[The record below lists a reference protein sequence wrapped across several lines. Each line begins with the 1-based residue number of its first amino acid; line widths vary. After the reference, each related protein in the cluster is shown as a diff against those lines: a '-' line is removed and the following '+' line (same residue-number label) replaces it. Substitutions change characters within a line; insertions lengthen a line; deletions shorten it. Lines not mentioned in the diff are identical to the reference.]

1 MIQRKLKKKFS
12 MLLALI
18 LTFGTMFSGTMSV
31 HAEEAPQE
39 ILSLSFDMDEVK
51 EPVLGDTVPD
61 SFNVQPN
68 DGNSLTDGGE
78 VFASWRVK
86 QADGNWGYAKPTS
99 ETVQFEAGKEYR
111 LRFDI
116 QNLKAAD
123 GKIFHDN
130 VPDVKVNDMD
140 VSVVTDDNVTDS
152 YYTKTDDTTVSF
164 AMYSKSFKIE
174 NILSEVPPAETPEK
188 TFIVTKDTDG
198 SEIGRYDTLQDTL
211 GAINSDNKDK
221 WNAYTVMV
229 TRDYTED
236 DKAPGIPM
244 NATVTVTSSPG
255 NQFVITRV
263 NPGKAWSSR
272 HFNVGGDSSLTL
284 KNIILDGNNAMGGI
298 YSDGGVGTHTRA
310 TTIILDEGAV
320 IRNCLGRGSDPYT
333 PWSGGAI
340 VTLGNGKGVVTT
352 IKKGAVIENCKSS
365 EGYDGGAVYVDEGT
379 QLNLEGGVIE
389 GCEAIGTEVTVGGSI
404 RHSNGGAIMLHGT
417 MNMTGG
423 IISNN
428 KTTAS
433 GGGIAVSD
441 TGRLSITGGTI
452 KGNNGAHG
460 GGIFIQESTSETKI
474 ENVTFMRNQAKY
486 GGGVYLHKNAGI
498 NVSNSTFSN
507 NFAIQGGAIYTG
519 NSDYDNP
526 ADTGKYQTV
535 KLAGDVSFENNS
547 ASYGLYTPPENA
559 DEFTN
564 LKFSKS
570 SVTGKNIFPVDSL
583 LTNYDINYINGD
595 KIDPTEK
602 YQIRFE
608 FKSTTSERDLPSDI
622 LDLLPDPIIGIKKG
636 DKVTLPIFA
645 DSEIKVED
653 GKWVFTGWKDRTKI
667 VVNDNILVV
676 GEWKFCPNMSV
687 INNVPTISANDVTLN
702 VDDNFDPLLDVSAT
716 DKEDGDITLT
726 KDNIIANDV
735 DTSKAGIYHV
745 TYKVTDKNGASAE
758 KTITVTVEQKTTNK
772 PQQPQKP
779 NKPNNT
785 TKSDKQSKSPKTGD
799 MSNISLFAFMFAG
812 SSGALAVLFGKKRK
826 RNKNA

>member
-1 MIQRKLKKKFS
+1 MQRKLKKKFS
-12 MLLALI
+12 IFLALI
-18 LTFGTMFSGTMSV
+18 LAIGTLFSGTMSV
-31 HAEEAPQE
+31 QAEEVQRE
-39 ILSLSFDMDEVK
+39 ILSLSFDINEVK
-51 EPVLGDTVPD
+51 EPIYEDEVPD
-61 SFNVQPN
+61 SFYVQPN
-68 DGNSLTDGGE
+68 DGNSRTDGSE
-78 VFASWRVK
+78 IFVNWMVK
-86 QADGNWGYAKPTS
+86 QADGTWDYAKSTS
-99 ETVQFEAGKEYR
+99 KTVYFEAGKEYR

-116 QNLKAAD
+116 QNLKASD
-123 GKIFHDN
+123 GKIFIDN
-130 VPDVKVNDMD
+130 VPTVKVNDMN
-140 VSVVTDDNVTDS
+140 VSVLTDDNVTDS

-164 AMYSKSFKIE
+164 AMYSKSFKIG
-174 NILSEVPPAETPEK
+174 NITSKNPPAETPEK

-198 SEIGRYDTLQDTL
+198 SEIGRYDTLQETL
-211 GAINSDNKDK
+211 GAINGDNKDK
-221 WNAYTVMV
+221 WNAYTIMV
-229 TRDYTED
+229 THDYTED
-236 DKAPGIPM
+236 DKAPVIPM

-255 NQFVITRV
+255 HQFVITRAD
-263 NPGKAWSSR
+263 PGRAWSSK
-272 HFNVGGDSSLTL
+272 HFSLGGDASLIL

-333 PWSGGAI
+333 PWAGGAI

-352 IKKGAVIENCKSS
+352 IKEGAVIENCKSS

-379 QLNLEGGVIE
+379 QLNIEGGIIE
-389 GCEAIGTEVTVGGSI
+389 GCEAIGTRVTVGVSTH
-404 RHSNGGAIMLHGT
+404 HSNGGAIMLHGT

-441 TGRLSITGGTI
+441 SGRLSVTGGTI
-452 KGNNGAHG
+452 KGNKGAHG
-460 GGIFIQESTSETKI
+460 GGIFIQESSAETKI

-486 GGGVYLHKNAGI
+486 GGGVYLHRKAGI
-498 NVSNSTFSN
+498 NISKSAFSD

-519 NSDYDNP
+519 NSDYGDP
-526 ADTGKYQTV
+526 ADATKYQTV

-547 ASYGLYTPPENA
+547 ASYGLYAPPENA

-564 LKFSKS
+564 LKFSKT

-595 KIDPTEK
+595 KVDPTEK
-602 YQIRFE
+602 YQILFE
-608 FKSTTSERDLPSDI
+608 FKSTTEDKDLPSDI
-622 LDLLPDPIIGIKKG
+622 LDLLPDPISGIKKG

-653 GKWVFTGWKDRTKI
+653 GKWVFTGWKDGKEI
-667 VVNDNILVV
+667 VVNNNMLVV
-676 GEWKFCPNMSV
+676 GEWKFSSNMSV
-687 INNVPTISANDVTLN
+687 INNVPMILANDVTLN
-702 VDDNFDPLLDVSAT
+702 VGDDFDPLSGVSAT

-745 TYKVTDKNGASAE
+745 TYKVTDSKGAFAI
-758 KTITVTVEQKTTNK
+758 KTIKVTVKDKDTSVVPDKPDDINK
-772 PQQPQKP
+772 PIIVPYTSVNDKIPQ
-779 NKPNNT
+779 
-785 TKSDKQSKSPKTGD
+785 TGD
-799 MSNISLFAFMFAG
+799 HSNISLFISMLAG
-812 SSGALAVLFGKKRK
+812 SMGVLAVLFGRKRK
-826 RNKNA
+826 RSTND